1 MTKVKICGLT
11 RDCDIDFANEV
22 MPEFVG
28 FVFSRDSKRYVAPE
42 KAADLRWKLDYR
54 IAAVGVF
61 VDEKIEAIAEL
72 ASQEVIDLIQ
82 LHGSESNEY
91 IAKLRSMVE
100 IPIIKAF
107 TVRSEED
114 IRDAEY
120 SDADFVLL
128 DSGKGSG
135 VTFDHR
141 LIRELRRPYFLAG
154 GITPDNA
161 GNAME
166 SLHPYAID
174 ASSGLET
181 NGFKDPEKMRS
192 FIDAI
197 RI

>member
-1 MTKVKICGLT
+1 MTKIKICGLT
-11 RDCDIDFANEV
+11 RDCDIDFANEI
-22 MPEFVG
+22 MPEFIG
-28 FVFSRDSKRYVAPE
+28 FVFAQDSKRYVDPE

-61 VDEKIEAIAEL
+61 VDEKPELIAEL
-72 ASQEVIDLIQ
+72 AEKQVIDLIQ
-82 LHGSESNEY
+82 LHGNESNDY
-91 IAKLRSMVE
+91 ISSLRSMVE
-100 IPIIKAF
+100 MPIIKAF
-107 TVRSEED
+107 TVNSAEDVRS
-114 IRDAEY
+114 AEF

-141 LIRELRRPYFLAG
+141 LISNIRRPYFLAG
-154 GITPDNA
+154 GITPANA
-161 GNAME
+161 GNALE
-166 SLHPYAID
+166 NLHPYAID

-192 FIDAI
+192 FVDAI